1 MVESMSEAES
11 MDEQTVES
19 TVAPS
24 SEPVLKKGKRPLSP
38 HLQIYKPQITSV
50 LSIIHR
56 FTGLISVVAITCI
69 VVWLF
74 LVSVGG
80 HDTVVL
86 GQKFSYILNVAVILF
101 IFAFLYHFLNGIRY
115 LVWST
120 GRGIKNRT
128 AQVTGYIVVLLTV
141 VISLGLVYC
150 VWIS

>member
-80 HDTVVL
+80 H
-86 GQKFSYILNVAVILF
+86 VISQSEKRVKH
-101 IFAFLYHFLNGIRY
+101 IF
-115 LVWST
+115 LVYNAHPSCK
-120 GRGIKNRT
+120 IKNLDKIQRIMHKELRYIENKIPHLHVI
-128 AQVTGYIVVLLTV
+128 VT
-141 VISLGLVYC
+141 LVPNTLSSIC
-150 VWIS
+150 